1 MIATLLQLALL
12 FGGLSLL
19 AFGGG
24 TAVLP
29 DMQRV
34 TVTTYHWLTAAQ
46 FLDFFAISRASPGP
60 GSLIVV
66 LIGQKSAGLPGAL
79 VAFLAMFGPSSALLY
94 VAALVWHRAAHTA
107 WRALLERGA
116 GAGGYR
122 PDAGQRPGAD
132 RAAPSMAG
140 PPMRSPPPP
149 RSPSPSPSCTRW
161 PCWPVAP
168 CWCCWRAASRLRD
181 GLDTEGGL
189 TIRPDQRAPYGFHR
203 RLCRLPG
210 CGPAYS

>member
-1 MIATLLQLALL
+1 MMVTLVQLALL

-34 TVTTYHWLTAAQ
+34 TVNGYHWLTAPQ

-66 LIGQKSAGLPGAL
+66 LIGQKAAGLVGAL
-79 VAFLAMFGPSSALLY
+79 VAFLAMFVPSSALLY

-107 WRALLERGA
+107 WRALLERALGPVA
-116 GAGGYR
+116 IGLTLASGLALIRGTEHGWAQYAVTAAATLAFAFTDLHPLALLAGGAALVLA
-122 PDAGQRPGAD
+122 AGN
-132 RAAPSMAG
+132 
-140 PPMRSPPPP
+140 
-149 RSPSPSPSCTRW
+149 
-161 PCWPVAP
+161 
-168 CWCCWRAASRLRD
+168 
-181 GLDTEGGL
+181 
-189 TIRPDQRAPYGFHR
+189 
-203 RLCRLPG
+203 
-210 CGPAYS
+210 